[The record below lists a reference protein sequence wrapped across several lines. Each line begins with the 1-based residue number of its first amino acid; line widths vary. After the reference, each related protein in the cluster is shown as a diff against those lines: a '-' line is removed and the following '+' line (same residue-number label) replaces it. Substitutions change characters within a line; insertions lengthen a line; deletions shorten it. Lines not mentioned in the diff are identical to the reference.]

1 MHKIHIIP
9 HCGNADQYHILQK
22 LIRGKLISNKETT
35 LRSIS
40 QESLSSLLSIEN
52 KIPNILN
59 SDYVLRDYLLSKETW
74 KFYKIVIKYV
84 LLIFLEYFMYC
95 SII

>member
-1 MHKIHIIP
+1 MEHNLNAWRTNFCVKNYFFITLNEVHKIHIIP

-59 SDYVLRDYLLSKETW
+59 SDYVLRDYLLSKET
-74 KFYKIVIKYV
+74 
-84 LLIFLEYFMYC
+84 
-95 SII
+95 

>member
-1 MHKIHIIP
+1 
-9 HCGNADQYHILQK
+9 
-22 LIRGKLISNKETT
+22 
-35 LRSIS
+35 
-40 QESLSSLLSIEN
+40 
-52 KIPNILN
+52 
-59 SDYVLRDYLLSKETW
+59 LLSKETW